1 MEIQLKFGI
10 QFNIKLKKHWMYL
23 SPGNRQIQFIR
34 STECNNSGRIIISK
48 KTKGK
53 LLELS
58 VSPGLPHIGNDV
70 YDVNIE
76 NHIIHISYKEGK
88 MKMKVEIFP

>member
-10 QFNIKLKKHWMYL
+10 QFNIKLKKHWMDL

-34 STECNNSGRIIISK
+34 STECNNSGRIIIAK

-58 VSPGLPHIGNDV
+58 VSSGLPHIGNDV

-76 NHIIHISYKEGK
+76 PHYTYKLQGK